1 MADLGLSL
9 VEWHQEGL
17 PPALNPDSPSIDV
30 DILELDREQGAE
42 ATLSTVR
49 DGEGGLPHEHFVRL
63 APQLQGPLNLSLGE
77 AELRLRDV
85 ADLMVPE

>member
-1 MADLGLSL
+1 MADLGLFL

-49 DGEGGLPHEHFVRL
+49 DGEGGLPHEHFVRFAL
-63 APQLQGPLNLSLGE
+63 QLQGPLNLSLGE